1 MSSIPS
7 ELIIALGSLRVAD
20 SMPAIPFEL
29 IAAIVDELEHDRASL
44 KACSLVATPFC
55 APSQRHLFR
64 AMWLHRENWQ
74 FYTSAQK
81 ALHRGTKIPSGTI
94 KRVSALFSKSPH
106 LAVYVRDLTIDLPDS
121 ADEDIPLAQVLQ
133 AVTKL
138 ERLVISGL
146 VVRWDDLSRSL
157 TSAILDVFVRP
168 TLESLHLLNIQDLPS
183 SAILSALSSMRVLSL
198 HHPTLSDEETLEQG
212 GPLIAS
218 KIHHLTLSSVLLPTY
233 ELILSTRAPKLG
245 NVRKLLLDT
254 SANLH
259 IDRILTSVAATLV
272 ELDIKCGV
280 LPFALMLPSLTSL
293 RFLTLRIARGTTR
306 RLPEGLWGTLV
317 GLPRVSLTLVFA
329 INTRL
334 VEGEWAEEGPL
345 TGLDDC
351 QTKTMHCQLLFL
363 DSNVMEATRNNAFDS
378 FCAALRAALPGFEL
392 EFSSMDETSYIN
404 QLP

>member
-1 MSSIPS
+1 MSAIPS
-7 ELIIALGSLRVAD
+7 ELIVALGSLRVTD
-20 SMPAIPFEL
+20 SVPAIPFEL
-29 IAAIVDELEHDRASL
+29 IAAIVDELEHERPSL

-74 FYTSAQK
+74 FYTAAQK

-94 KRVSALFSKSPH
+94 KRVAALFSESPH
-106 LAVYVRDLTIDLPDS
+106 LAVYIRDLTIDLPDS

-138 ERLVISGL
+138 ERFVISGL

-168 TLESLHLLNIQDLPS
+168 SLESLHLLNIQDLPA
-183 SAILSALSSMRVLSL
+183 SAILGALSSMKVLSI
-198 HHPTLSDEETLEQG
+198 HHPTLKDEETVDEG
-212 GPLIAS
+212 GPLTTS
-218 KIHHLTLSSVLLPTY
+218 KIRHLVLSSVSPPTY
-233 ELILSTRAPKLG
+233 ELILSTRAPKFG
-245 NVRKLLLDT
+245 NVRKLHLDT

-272 ELDIKCGV
+272 DLDIKCGA
-280 LPFALMLPSLTSL
+280 LPFALILPSLPALSS
-293 RFLTLRIARGTTR
+293 LTLRIVRGTTR
-306 RLPEGLWGTLV
+306 RLPDGLWGTLV
-317 GLPRVSLTLVFA
+317 GLPRVSMTLMFA
-329 INTRL
+329 IQNRL

-363 DSNVMEATRNNAFDS
+363 DSNVMEATKNDAFHS
-378 FCAALRAALPGFEL
+378 FCAALRAALPGFQI
-392 EFSSMDETSYIN
+392 EFSSMEETSYIG